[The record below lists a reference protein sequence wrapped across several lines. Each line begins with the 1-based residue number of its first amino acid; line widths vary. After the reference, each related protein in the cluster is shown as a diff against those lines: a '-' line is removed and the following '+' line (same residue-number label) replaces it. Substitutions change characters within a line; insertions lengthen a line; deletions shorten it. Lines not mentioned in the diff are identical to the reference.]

1 MLERDDILNFLQD
14 NLDYLKEHFYIS
26 KIALFG
32 SFSRNEQNDNSDI
45 DILVDFRDDIKNIY
59 EVKRELK
66 EFLSSSLH
74 KDIDLAREKYLKP
87 YAKRYI
93 LKEAIYV

>member
-1 MLERDDILNFLQD
+1 MLDRDDILNFLQD
-14 NLDYLKEHFYIS
+14 NLDYLKKHFYIS

-66 EFLSSSLH
+66 EFLSSSLN

>member
-1 MLERDDILNFLQD
+1 MLDRDDILNFLQD
-14 NLDYLKEHFYIS
+14 NLDYLKKHFYIS

-32 SFSRNEQNDNSDI
+32 SFSRNKQNSNSDI

-66 EFLSSSLH
+66 EFLSSSFH